1 MHPKP
6 FPIYSNPINNQLHLD
21 PKPLLRLVL
30 GRFFGNTGGFVDMVA
45 KHVPSPI
52 AGAAM
57 KVCK

>member
-1 MHPKP
+1 
-6 FPIYSNPINNQLHLD
+6 LD

-30 GRFFGNTGGFVDMVA
+30 GRFFGNMGGFVDMVA